1 MKHSILVVDD
11 EKDIIDSIERQFRK
25 QYRIFKATSGK
36 EALAILKKETVQL
49 ILSDQRMPEMT
60 GVQLFEKVKELQPD
74 AVRILLTGYTDVESV
89 IAAINTG
96 QIYRYIT
103 KPWDPTD
110 LDVNVRRA
118 LDAFDLK
125 TELKEKNLKLEQALT
140 ELQTL
145 DQAKNH
151 FMILISHELK
161 TPLTTSS
168 SFLDLLK
175 EENLS
180 IEARKYVA
188 RISQGVERLRE
199 IVFDVL
205 DVTSAETDQLLVK
218 KEDQSVNELMA
229 QVIAEFVDFI
239 SKKGLHLEVTEKKFK
254 AHFDSKIITK
264 VFRKIFHNAI
274 KFSPENGEIKI
285 TVEEKNSEV
294 RVSVTNVGPT
304 ISADRIQNIMKPFNL
319 DEDIMHHSQGLGL
332 GLSVAQS
339 LLRRHGGNLQIQSAS
354 KVTTVTFTLQK

>member
-1 MKHSILVVDD
+1 M
-11 EKDIIDSIERQFRK
+11 
-25 QYRIFKATSGK
+25 
-36 EALAILKKETVQL
+36 
-49 ILSDQRMPEMT
+49 
-60 GVQLFEKVKELQPD
+60 
-74 AVRILLTGYTDVESV
+74 
-89 IAAINTG
+89 
-96 QIYRYIT
+96 
-103 KPWDPTD
+103 
-110 LDVNVRRA
+110 
-118 LDAFDLK
+118 
-125 TELKEKNLKLEQALT
+125 
-140 ELQTL
+140 
-145 DQAKNH
+145 
-151 FMILISHELK
+151 
-161 TPLTTSS
+161 
-168 SFLDLLK
+168 
-175 EENLS
+175 
-180 IEARKYVA
+180 A

-274 KFSPENGEIKI
+274 KFSPENGKI